1 MAAALHIYNLILK
14 VFLHPTINMSI
25 LFTKYMSLLEKR
37 PLITKCTTSA
47 VLVAL
52 GDTICQTIEKSK
64 YTTKN
69 KS

>member
-1 MAAALHIYNLILK
+1 
-14 VFLHPTINMSI
+14 MSI

-52 GDTICQTIEKSK
+52 GDTICQTIEKCK

-69 KS
+69 KSQ